1 MLQVLHE
8 DANCIIVNKPAGL
21 PTQPDKTNDRSAL
34 DIVARYLSRRVYI
47 VHRLDRPASGV
58 LLLAKTSNSAG
69 KFSALFQNDKV
80 QKSYW
85 TMVRNKPEN
94 EEGTLVHYLKKGSK
108 SKKSLVQKDD
118 SKGGKKAVLKYQ
130 VIKSLDN
137 YHLLE
142 IELETG
148 RYHQIRSQLAAIGSP
163 IKGDVKYGAKRKNAN
178 RSIHLHARKL
188 TFTQPFN
195 NEKIEVIAEVPKKD
209 SLWQSLEIDETND

>member
-1 MLQVLHE
+1 MLQILHE

-21 PTQPDKTNDRSAL
+21 PTQPDQTNDRSAL
-34 DIVARYLSRRVYI
+34 DIVARHLSRQVFI
-47 VHRLDRPASGV
+47 VNRLDRPASGI

-80 QKSYW
+80 KKSYW
-85 TMVRNKPEN
+85 AMVKNKPEN
-94 EEGTLVHYLKKGSK
+94 DSGTLTHFLKRGAK
-108 SKKSLVQKDD
+108 SKKSLVYNDA
-118 SKGGKKAVLKYQ
+118 SKGGKKSVLNYT
-130 VIKSLDN
+130 VLKSLDN

-163 IKGDVKYGAKRKNAN
+163 IKGDVKYGAKRKNQD

-188 TFTQPFN
+188 AFTHPFN
-195 NEKIEVIAEVPKKD
+195 NERIEIEAEVPTKD
-209 SLWQSLEIDETND
+209 NLWQSVIA

>member
-1 MLQVLHE
+1 MLQILHE

-21 PTQPDKTNDRSAL
+21 PTQPDQTNDRSAL
-34 DIVARYLSRRVYI
+34 DIVARHLSRRVYI
-47 VHRLDRPASGV
+47 VNRLDRPASGI

-85 TMVRNKPEN
+85 AMVKNKPESDN
-94 EEGTLVHYLKKGSK
+94 GTLTHYLKKGTK
-108 SKKSLVQKDD
+108 SKKSLVYNDD
-118 SKGGKKAVLKYQ
+118 SKGGKKSILNYK
-130 VIKSLDN
+130 ILKSLDN

-163 IKGDVKYGAKRKNAN
+163 IKGDVKYGAKRKNQN

-188 TFTQPFN
+188 TFTHPFN
-195 NEKIEVIAEVPKKD
+195 NEQIEIEAEVPRSD
-209 SLWQSLEIDETND
+209 NLWQSVV

>member
-1 MLQVLHE
+1 MLQILHE

-21 PTQPDKTNDRSAL
+21 TTQPDKTNDRSAL
-34 DIVARYLSRRVYI
+34 DIVARYLSRQVFI
-47 VHRLDRPASGV
+47 VNRLDRPASGI

-80 QKSYW
+80 KKNYW
-85 TMVRNKPEN
+85 AMVKNKPETDS
-94 EEGTLVHYLKKGSK
+94 GTLTHYLKKGTK
-108 SKKSLVQKDD
+108 SKKSLVHKDG
-118 SKGGKKAVLKYQ
+118 SKGGKKSILNYK

-148 RYHQIRSQLAAIGSP
+148 RFHQIRSQLAAIGSP
-163 IKGDVKYGAKRKNAN
+163 IKGDVKYGAKRKNQD

-188 TFTQPFN
+188 SFVHPFN
-195 NEKIEVIAEVPKKD
+195 QQEITIEAEVPKKD
-209 SLWQSLEIDETND
+209 SLWQSVND